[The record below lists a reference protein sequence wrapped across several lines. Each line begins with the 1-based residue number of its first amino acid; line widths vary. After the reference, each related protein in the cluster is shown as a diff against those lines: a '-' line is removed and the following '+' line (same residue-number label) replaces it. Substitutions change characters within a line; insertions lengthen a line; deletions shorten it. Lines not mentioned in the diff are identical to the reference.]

1 MSSFQ
6 RSNQSIVFLSLFYFY
21 FLLSPFLF
29 LHVPLIIFL
38 SSYVK
43 LGFCFMFLFLHTNF
57 LSSFPLS
64 IVFLRVRLI
73 LILKS
78 FLSFVFFFHLS
89 LFQSPASVF
98 LLFFLQEA
106 HFNKLPNRLKWP
118 QNWGD
123 RLTFSSL
130 EFVNDRY
137 PSSASCKSPQS
148 MTFSSST
155 VLRILSLLDSFRS
168 NDFLGP
174 LPKTRF
180 WNFQTFQ
187 VAILRARGPEMT
199 KKDFQIKDEEV
210 LFCVVFSLLVK
221 SDSCF

>member
-1 MSSFQ
+1 MYTYYWRGHNSVIKRWLCNLTAPGSRPANPSRTGPIRKEVPASAVVVRLGVENDRPPSAHHLSGKNQSSTREIFSHNLFDKDLTLILIFYFHEVFMSSFQ

-57 LSSFPLS
+57 FSSFPLS

-89 LFQSPASVF
+89 LFQSSASVF

-106 HFNKLPNRLKWP
+106 HFNKLPNRLK
-118 QNWGD
+118 
-123 RLTFSSL
+123 
-130 EFVNDRY
+130 
-137 PSSASCKSPQS
+137 
-148 MTFSSST
+148 
-155 VLRILSLLDSFRS
+155 
-168 NDFLGP
+168 
-174 LPKTRF
+174 
-180 WNFQTFQ
+180 
-187 VAILRARGPEMT
+187 
-199 KKDFQIKDEEV
+199 
-210 LFCVVFSLLVK
+210 
-221 SDSCF
+221 